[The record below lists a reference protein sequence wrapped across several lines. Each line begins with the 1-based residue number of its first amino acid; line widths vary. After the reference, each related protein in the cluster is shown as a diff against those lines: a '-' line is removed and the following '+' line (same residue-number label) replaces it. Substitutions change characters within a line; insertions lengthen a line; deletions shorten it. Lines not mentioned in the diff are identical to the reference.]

1 MKPIEIDLTG
11 LKKQF
16 GLCAR
21 DIELLTEICVNEVS
35 AAVYGNWVALAK
47 QNLKSTL
54 PDYLQHLHQV
64 DKGRLEKQIVL
75 SGVLPTM
82 IENGASAFD
91 MKEGF
96 RKSQKA
102 VLTVPVYNKKGALVK
117 EGGWY
122 LTVPF
127 RIGVPGTLGQAG
139 FSGAMPQEIYD
150 LVLKQSTKES
160 LPSSAIPSP
169 YDIPSSREQINEPK
183 SKATLYAE
191 YTHKNSIYE
200 GLSKNTGVYAAASQN
215 TYGTFRRAGSN
226 SDPLSW
232 IHKGFRPLNLS
243 TKAVETTDVDTIVE
257 NEVLR
262 YLDSTL

>member
-1 MKPIEIDLTG
+1 M
-11 LKKQF
+11 
-16 GLCAR
+16 
-21 DIELLTEICVNEVS
+21 NEVS

-54 PDYLQHLHQV
+54 PEYLQHLHQV

-183 SKATLYAE
+183 
-191 YTHKNSIYE
+191 
-200 GLSKNTGVYAAASQN
+200 
-215 TYGTFRRAGSN
+215 
-226 SDPLSW
+226 
-232 IHKGFRPLNLS
+232 
-243 TKAVETTDVDTIVE
+243 
-257 NEVLR
+257 
-262 YLDSTL
+262 